1 MLKSAAI
8 NRTRDYVLNGLSNI
22 VVLCDEFQSRKMLNL
37 ALYVNIIQPTDLVYL
52 ILILCYP
59 RNNNH

>member
-37 ALYVNIIQPTDLVYL
+37 ALYVNIIQPTDLVYF
-52 ILILCYP
+52 ILILCNP
-59 RNNNH
+59 RNNH

>member
-52 ILILCYP
+52 ILILCNP

>member
-37 ALYVNIIQPTDLVYL
+37 ALYVNIIQPTDLV
-52 ILILCYP
+52 
-59 RNNNH
+59 